1 MAFSRRIY
9 WSIIWEDLLKRG
21 WIRGWYNDRTFEVR
35 FLVGLKT
42 LNSLSGIDTKNNE
55 RERGELEKE
64 RRDIWINW
72 PQANVKLHSLHEKSH
87 YVKYFYK
94 RENFEE
100 KKRIFWRK
108 TYFKVTSSSRVSITG
123 FFCWKIKYL
132 VFFRRLMRL
141 NLRELV
147 LKYKGRP
154 IEWGLGERGP
164 KLSGPCGCP
173 SFKDQ
178 YATKSKKKEK
188 YYEKMIPL
196 IFIWTVLNLRSLKG
210 DCVLGRGR

>member
-1 MAFSRRIY
+1 MVNHLRGFF
-9 WSIIWEDLLKRG
+9 LLKRG

-72 PQANVKLHSLHEKSH
+72 PQANVKLHSQHEKSH

-100 KKRIFWRK
+100 KNAFFEGRHIILRWRHRW
-108 TYFKVTSSSRVSITG
+108 RVS
-123 FFCWKIKYL
+123 FLLLKNKI
-132 VFFRRLMRL
+132 FSRRLMRL

-154 IEWGLGERGP
+154 IEWGLGAWAVADRW
-164 KLSGPCGCP
+164 CP
-173 SFKDQ
+173 QFKDQ

-188 YYEKMIPL
+188 YYEKMIEKNDL
-196 IFIWTVLNLRSLKG
+196 LTYDLHLNHVPFEFEVVERWL
-210 DCVLGRGR
+210 CVGRGR